1 MASLSSVPR
10 WTPSPSPTRPLR
22 PRATAAAG
30 DDIEMHC
37 IDSPGG
43 DEASFPFG
51 YVPTTPPP
59 LSPSPRHDDQLAR
72 EEVGDESR
80 GGARKQG
87 VFLTWEDLWVS
98 APDRKGRR
106 VSILSAITGY
116 ARPGEVLSIMGPS
129 GCGKSTLLDALAGRL
144 GSGVTQKGD
153 ILINGQRQKLA
164 FGSSAYVTQDD
175 VLMTTLTV
183 REAVYYSAQLQ
194 LPDSMSRS
202 AK

>member
-30 DDIEMHC
+30 DDIEMHG

-59 LSPSPRHDDQLAR
+59 LSPSPRHDDQLAK

-80 GGARKQG
+80 GGARKVGGSERREQQG
-87 VFLTWEDLWVS
+87 VFLTWEDL
-98 APDRKGRR
+98 P
-106 VSILSAITGY
+106 
-116 ARPGEVLSIMGPS
+116 RP
-129 GCGKSTLLDALAGRL
+129 TA
-144 GSGVTQKGD
+144 
-153 ILINGQRQKLA
+153 
-164 FGSSAYVTQDD
+164 
-175 VLMTTLTV
+175 
-183 REAVYYSAQLQ
+183 
-194 LPDSMSRS
+194 RS
-202 AK
+202 ARLHPLCHHWLRSAWRGVVHYGTLWFWQIYAS